1 MSNTHREAGT
11 CYIKVDGV
19 QLEVV
24 GNMEVPL
31 NTSVKEDIL
40 STQGL
45 VGYKETKRAPYVKL
59 DAVFTKDFPLR
70 TLEENDNM
78 TITAEFAG
86 GQVYVLSRA
95 WLHGENNI
103 SGSEGTV
110 SLEFHGRDGGFN

>member
-45 VGYKETKRAPYVKL
+45 VGYKETKRAPYYTDPGL
-59 DAVFTKDFPLR
+59 WCFGTFVFFL
-70 TLEENDNM
+70 
-78 TITAEFAG
+78 
-86 GQVYVLSRA
+86 
-95 WLHGENNI
+95 
-103 SGSEGTV
+103 
-110 SLEFHGRDGGFN
+110 